1 MLRSRLLVLVLV
13 LLAVVAARC
22 SSGGGTIISPGSV
35 VSTFDFTID
44 VAAPEGFTLDEI
56 LLNDVP
62 IPVPAG
68 SAAFA
73 TLIQPG
79 PPLRDHNTLVVR
91 SVNAEGQVR
100 VTDRGFEYLPPKAR
114 VHRIES
120 ADDLIRG
127 PLAHSRIGDF
137 LLANTVARF
146 VVQDVAQRDL
156 YSVGQFGGNLID
168 AELVG
173 REGRDQFLE
182 VQPMLNLE
190 TVINAQTVEIVNDG
204 QDGTPAILR
213 TCGPDD
219 LLDFVN
225 PSSAIVD
232 AGFPAP
238 TGIDD
243 LDFPIEACTEY
254 ILAPGDPWVRMDTTV
269 FNLDTQPVNLAV
281 GDWLNAAGQ
290 LEQWNRPFLPGEV
303 VLGDT
308 DLISFIGYGEAEG
321 IDYGFQII
329 PDPSGA
335 GAPTNSATIS
345 GVGIVLYNA
354 NAIATLFNSPPPF
367 VVAAGGEATYTRY
380 FAVGDG
386 SGANS
391 AAMAAATTQQAT
403 ARLEGCVTVG
413 GQPAAGARV
422 SLVQLGINGPFAM
435 DAQFVTRA
443 GPCPNYG
450 ADLPVGT
457 YHAAADRPGSLYP
470 GGAPTPSYLPVSL
483 ASGGVVTVQDFALP
497 APARLEVQVSN
508 GSGEGIPA
516 RISVVGFDPSPPQI
530 VAGPAF
536 PGFGSSTLGVFAD
549 PKDRLPFGLVAFEYA
564 DANGF
569 MGMDVEPGTYQIVTT
584 RGTEYSDDRQTVTL
598 TAGATTALG
607 ATLERVIDTTG
618 FVSSDFHV
626 HGIHSPDS
634 RVPHERRV
642 RQFAGEGVD
651 NVVMTDHHVHTDLR
665 PTIQELGYHGQLT
678 ATVGEEI
685 TTFDYGHFNGYP
697 FTIDPTV
704 PSGGSTDWAQAAPP
718 GMDFPSFGAFNA
730 TPPEIHDLAVNGPRA
745 TPATTVQVNH
755 IDSHFT
761 PLRIDTSVAGP
772 VTDGLDDAARA
783 NRRLPPVAASGNLF
797 HPFAA
802 LELWNGASAGA
813 QREFT
818 DGRIG
823 VWMNL
828 LNKGYPTTVIADTDT
843 HTFTNLRTAGA
854 RTWTAS
860 STDRIDL
867 VSSDEVG
874 RSVTQ
879 GRAVGGQGIYPQV
892 RLVARDG
899 SEASADLTL
908 GGSTLVQSTDGSVD
922 LEIRLQAP
930 DWAEF
935 DTIEIYA
942 NAPTTPVDPAAP
954 YAFTAT
960 PDLVLMEGDCDAGTV
975 GDGDFDI
982 QVVPAAGTAR
992 TRQEVNL
999 VVPYRGLTQDTW
1011 FVVLVRGS
1019 AGLCEPM
1026 FPVYPSSLSPSAN
1039 ATLADLLD
1047 GNLGEGGVRAMGVT
1061 NALYAD
1067 VDGVPGFHP
1076 PNP

>member
-1 MLRSRLLVLVLV
+1 MLL
-13 LLAVVAARC
+13 VVAAARC
-22 SSGGGTIISPGSV
+22 GTSGGAIISPPTAV
-35 VSTFDFTID
+35 TTFDFLID
-44 VAAPEGFTLDEI
+44 VAAPEGFTLGQI

-68 SAAFA
+68 SVAFS

-79 PPLRDHNTLVVR
+79 PPLRDHNTLIVT
-91 SVNAEGQVR
+91 SVNAQGHSR
-100 VTDRGFEYLPPKAR
+100 VMDRAFEYVPPKAR
-114 VHRIES
+114 VHRIDSE
-120 ADDLIRG
+120 DDLIRG
-127 PLAHSRIGDF
+127 PLAHSRVGDF
-137 LLANTVARF
+137 LLANAVARF
-146 VVQDVAQRDL
+146 VVQDVGQRDL
-156 YSVGQFGGNLID
+156 YSVGQYGGNLID

-173 REGRDQFLE
+173 REERDQFLE

-219 LLDFVN
+219 LLDFAN

-238 TGIDD
+238 TGLDD
-243 LDFPIEACTEY
+243 RDLPIEACTEY
-254 ILAPGDPWVRMDTTV
+254 TLAPGEPWVRLDTTV

-281 GDWLNAAGQ
+281 GDWLNGAGQ

-308 DLISFIGYGEAEG
+308 DLISFIGYGEAQG
-321 IDYGFQII
+321 VDYGLQII
-329 PDPSGA
+329 QDTNPAAAPS
-335 GAPTNSATIS
+335 NSATVS

-354 NAIATLFNSPPPF
+354 NAITTLFNVPPPF
-367 VVAAGGEATYTRY
+367 VVNPGGEETFTRY

-391 AAMAAATTQQAT
+391 AAMAAATTQQVT

-413 GQPAAGARV
+413 GQPAEGARV
-422 SLVQLGINGPFAM
+422 ALVQLDSSGAPDAM
-435 DAQFVTRA
+435 DALFVTRPGA
-443 GPCPNYG
+443 CPNYS
-450 ADLPVGT
+450 ADLAVGS
-457 YHAAADRPGSLYP
+457 YHAAAARPGSLYE
-470 GGAPTPSYLPVSL
+470 GGASMPTYVPVAL
-483 ASGGVVTVQDFALP
+483 APGSGSTTQNFALP
-497 APARLEVQVSN
+497 APARLEVQVTN
-508 GSGEGIPA
+508 GAGEGIPA
-516 RISVVGFDPSPPQI
+516 RVGVVGFDPSPPQTLR
-530 VAGPAF
+530 GPAF
-536 PGFGSSTLGVFAD
+536 PGFGVSSLGVFAD
-549 PKDRLPFGLVAFEYA
+549 PKDSLPFGLVAFGYA

-569 MGMDVEPGTYQIVTT
+569 ASLDVEPGTYQIVTT

-598 TAGATTALG
+598 VAGTTTTLG
-607 ATLERVIDTTG
+607 ATIDLVIDTTG
-618 FVSSDFHV
+618 FISSDFHV
-626 HGIHSPDS
+626 HGIHSADS

-665 PTIQELGYHGQLT
+665 PTIQELGYHDQLT
-678 ATVGEEI
+678 ATIGEEI
-685 TTFDYGHFNGYP
+685 TSFDYGHFNGYP

-718 GMDFPSFGAFNA
+718 GFDFPVYGAFNA
-730 TPPEIHDLAVNGPRA
+730 TPPQIHSLAVNGPRA
-745 TPATTVQVNH
+745 TPGTTVQVNH
-755 IDSHFT
+755 INSHFS

-772 VTDGLDDAARA
+772 IVDALDDIGRA
-783 NRRLPPVAASGNLF
+783 NRRLPPVAESGNLF

-813 QREFT
+813 QNAFT
-818 DGRIG
+818 NERIG

-828 LNKGYPTTVIADTDT
+828 LNKGHPTTVIADTDT
-843 HTFTNLRTAGA
+843 HRFTSLRSAGA

-860 STDRIDL
+860 STDLIHRI
-867 VSSDEVG
+867 SSDEVG
-874 RSVTQ
+874 RSVTN
-879 GRAVGGQGIYPQV
+879 GRAVGGQGIYPQI
-892 RLVARDG
+892 RLLARDG
-899 SEASADLTL
+899 SEATADLTL
-908 GGSTLVQSTDGSVD
+908 GGSTAVTSTDGSVD
-922 LEIRLQAP
+922 LEIRIQAP
-930 DWAEF
+930 TWAEF
-935 DTIEIYA
+935 DTVEVYV

-954 YAFTAT
+954 YEFSAT
-960 PDLVLMEGDCDAGTV
+960 PDVVLVEGDCDATTV

-982 QVVPAAGTAR
+982 DTVAVAGAA
-992 TRQEVNL
+992 RQEVSM
-999 VVPYRGLTQDTW
+999 VVPYRGLTQDSW

-1019 AGLCEPM
+1019 AGQCEPM
-1026 FPVYPSSLSPSAN
+1026 FPVYPSSLSAAAN
-1039 ATLADLLD
+1039 TTLTDLLD